1 MFVCYLLWQQVAAF
15 DKTLAKGV
23 ISLPGSLALANRPVG
38 KSMFLD
44 GYPLCGSTL
53 LPPWDRVLLHSR
65 FHRISPDFILR
76 TIGLWVVVAPNVL
89 TPCNMAVVFK
99 GRQFFQSE
107 TNL

>member
-53 LPPWDRVLLHSR
+53 LPPWDPILLHVT
-65 FHRISPDFILR
+65 FHSISPGFIHW
-76 TIGLWVVVAPNVL
+76 TIGSCVGEAANVL
-89 TPCNMAVVFK
+89 TPGNIAVVFQ
-99 GRQFFQSE
+99 GRQFFKSE